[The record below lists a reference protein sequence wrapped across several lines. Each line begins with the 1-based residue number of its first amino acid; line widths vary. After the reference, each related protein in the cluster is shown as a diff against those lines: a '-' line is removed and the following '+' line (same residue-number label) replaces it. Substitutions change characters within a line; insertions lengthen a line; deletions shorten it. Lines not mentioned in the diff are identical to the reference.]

1 MPILRR
7 SIRTLTL
14 TLTLTLILLVLSACS
29 RGIDVGSSTPAE
41 TFSINVQNATGV
53 TMVVTYDDGRG
64 DAMLGT
70 VDAGATERFIIAA
83 PATRTVS
90 VRGEAA
96 SGSRRSGPYTVTL
109 VAGTPQTVQLR

>member
-7 SIRTLTL
+7 SLLLLTL
-14 TLTLTLILLVLSACS
+14 LALTGCA
-29 RGIDVGSSTPAE
+29 RGMSVGSSTPAD
-41 TFSINVQNATGV
+41 TFSINVQNMTGL

-70 VDAGATERFIIAA
+70 VNAGATERFIIAA
-83 PATRTVS
+83 PATQTVS
-90 VRGEAA
+90 VRGEAV

-109 VAGTPQTVQLR
+109 VAGTAQTVRLR